1 MKLLRVVNSARN
13 SELGSRVA
21 VADTWLSRLRGM
33 LGRPALNPG
42 EGLFLTPCRSVHMY
56 GMRVP
61 LDVVFLD
68 AAGTVVAAYPSLAP
82 SSRSRWHRNAV
93 HALELPAGTLERTG
107 TAVNDVLG
115 WQLTLRSGAESS
127 RRTEVM
133 L

>member
-33 LGRPALNPG
+33 LGRPALSPG

-56 GMRVP
+56 GMRFP

-68 AAGTVVAAYPSLAP
+68 AAGIVVAAYRSLAP
-82 SSRSRWHRNAV
+82 ASRSGWHRNAV

-107 TAVNDVLG
+107 TAVDDVLG
-115 WQLTLRSGAESS
+115 WQLTVRSAAESS
-127 RRTEVM
+127 RRTEAM